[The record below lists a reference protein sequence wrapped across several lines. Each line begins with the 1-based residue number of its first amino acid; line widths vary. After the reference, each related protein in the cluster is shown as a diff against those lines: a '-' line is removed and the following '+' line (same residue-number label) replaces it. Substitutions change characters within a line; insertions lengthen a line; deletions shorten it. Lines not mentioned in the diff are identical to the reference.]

1 MNNYKGYLPGVNP
14 NFTRKTLQDD
24 DNRYFAYESAT
35 GTYVNGLGHE
45 VKTVKEAI
53 TSNDKID
60 AEYREAFPPQKK
72 VGAKPVRKMSAT
84 ETWDVYYKSMSPI
97 EKGQWNNEQRKK
109 DVASKNMET
118 WVKNNAELNKNPRA
132 FKKEVERQKTNG
144 TYGPGNKYEPGKY
157 ANIPKQKRIK
167 PSNSF
172 QILKAQEI
180 NPILVQNSGIDEL
193 LEQRRLL
200 ERSREESK
208 IAEEKFKKSM
218 QRIPDEDLNK
228 GLGEVLGGFDVN
240 KII

>member
-1 MNNYKGYLPGVNP
+1 
-14 NFTRKTLQDD
+14 
-24 DNRYFAYESAT
+24 
-35 GTYVNGLGHE
+35 
-45 VKTVKEAI
+45 
-53 TSNDKID
+53 
-60 AEYREAFPPQKK
+60 
-72 VGAKPVRKMSAT
+72 
-84 ETWDVYYKSMSPI
+84 
-97 EKGQWNNEQRKK
+97 
-109 DVASKNMET
+109 MET
-118 WVKNNAELNKNPRA
+118 WVKNNAELNKNPGA

-228 GLGEVLGGFDVN
+228 GLGEVLGGFDVD